1 MDEKELREKPLYTCE
16 SIVDG
21 EEYKK
26 TALYFP
32 EIYWGYVLGYSI
44 LIACGSI
51 ICWIMLKNFVGVLI
65 FAAVCEILILI
76 ICKVT
81 VGSYAEQIFKNN
93 QKKGLADTHI
103 HTEFYEDYF
112 IRQGETIAYKIKYSD
127 IIKYIETPENIY
139 LKSGKKNLIVIFQK
153 SQCTP
158 EVIQFI
164 GGRCSNIEKHLKESK
179 KPKEVKGA
187 DRPLLVKRVL
197 LFLFI
202 VTLISLW
209 GAMFTMQFALDI
221 THAHGFD
228 FVKMTWV
235 FWLWLPIP
243 ILSIIFGIKYKRAG
257 FKCTKNIVAGVI
269 MGFLLAVYGAFW
281 MIPTF
286 SEDYNQNISQDYHIL
301 DSYKL
306 ILGVELPDNGDL
318 TRQYYGEYFEP
329 DKTEYAQIS
338 VYYDQEDT
346 SRLEAEIIHNE
357 NWISGAEMKS
367 NLKVYMPSMMIHAY
381 DENDYLSFYNKTLG
395 TYNTLPEKA
404 GNYEVY
410 AMRYD
415 VEEKYL
421 EICEFKYTYK

>member
-1 MDEKELREKPLYTCE
+1 MDEKELREEPLYTCE

-26 TALYFP
+26 TVLYFP
-32 EIYWGYVLGYSI
+32 QVYWEYVLGGSI

-51 ICWIMLKNFVGVLI
+51 ICWIVFKSVADALI
-65 FAAVCEILILI
+65 FAVVCEILILI

-81 VGSYAEQIFKNN
+81 LGSYAEQIFKNN
-93 QKKGLADTHI
+93 QKKGLSDTYI

-112 IRQGETIAYKIKYSD
+112 IRQGETVAYKIKYSD

-139 LKSGKKNLIVIFQK
+139 MKSGKKNLIVIFQK
-153 SQCTP
+153 SRCTP
-158 EVIQFI
+158 ELIQFI
-164 GGRCSNIEKHLKESK
+164 GGKCSNIEKHFRESK
-179 KPKEVKGA
+179 KPKEIKRV
-187 DRPLLVKRVL
+187 DRPIFVSRALI
-197 LFLFI
+197 FLFI
-202 VTLISLW
+202 ATLFSLL
-209 GAMFTMQFALDI
+209 GAMLTMQFTLDI

-243 ILSIIFGIKYKRAG
+243 LLSIILGIKYKRAG
-257 FKCTKNIVAGVI
+257 LKCTKNIVAGVI

-286 SEDYNQNISQDYHIL
+286 SENYNQNVSQDYHIL
-301 DSYKL
+301 DSYKS
-306 ILGVELPDNGDL
+306 ILGVALPDNGDL

-346 SRLEAEIIHNE
+346 SQLEAEMIQNE

-367 NLKVYMPSMMIHAY
+367 NLKIYMPSMMLHMY
-381 DENDYLSFYNKTLG
+381 DEKDYLSFYNKTLG
-395 TYNTLPEKA
+395 TYNTLPEKS